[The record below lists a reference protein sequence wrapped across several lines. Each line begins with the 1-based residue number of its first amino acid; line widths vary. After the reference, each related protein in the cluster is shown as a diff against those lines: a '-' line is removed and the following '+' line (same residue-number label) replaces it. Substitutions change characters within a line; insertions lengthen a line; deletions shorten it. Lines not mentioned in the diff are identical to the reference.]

1 YLYAMMNMEPAISDA
16 LSSHLETATDINE
29 IRFLVA
35 VYIAAFRMAI
45 TVWLEQEAT
54 GNLTAIVREH
64 LGRLAFQ
71 EN

>member
-1 YLYAMMNMEPAISDA
+1 MMNMEPAISDA
-16 LSSHLETATDINE
+16 LSTHLETTTDINE

-35 VYIAAFRMAI
+35 VCMAAFRMAI

-54 GNLTAIVREH
+54 GDLTAIVRDH
-64 LGRLAFQ
+64 LERLAFQ